1 MTKAGIKHISYW
13 DLFKNSIKYALSDW
27 VVILIFGVILLILSN
42 FEYYVLVNYKY
53 LLSKRLIVASL
64 LVIFL
69 SMLESGYSFKIL
81 EESIKGSKKPPLF
94 TNYKEMLQHGLK
106 DTLVVIFYLSIIVF
120 IIFVA
125 ILIDKTFPN
134 EIFIISILAI
144 LFGGY
149 VFLYM
154 LGALLNLAYNEGE
167 FKSAFDFKTIKQ
179 MIKKIGFFRILVIY
193 IFGLIAEYLILASI
207 LHLGIFAE
215 NSILSFL
222 VNLLLTPF
230 VVIFTE
236 RLFALSSL

>member
-27 VVILIFGVILLILSN
+27 VAILIFGVILLILSN

-94 TNYKEMLQHGLK
+94 SNYNEMLQHGLK
-106 DTLVVIFYLSIIVF
+106 DTLVVVFYLSIIVF

-144 LFGGY
+144 FFGGY

-179 MIKKIGFFRILVIY
+179 MLKKWD
-193 IFGLIAEYLILASI
+193 
-207 LHLGIFAE
+207 
-215 NSILSFL
+215 FL
-222 VNLLLTPF
+222 EF
-230 VVIFTE
+230 W
-236 RLFALSSL
+236 

>member
-13 DLFKNSIKYALSDW
+13 NLFKNSIKYALSDW
-27 VVILIFGVILLILSN
+27 VAILIFGVILLILSN
-42 FEYYVLVNYKY
+42 FEYYVLVNYRY
-53 LLSKRLIVASL
+53 LFSKRLIVAII

-69 SMLESGYSFKIL
+69 SVLESGYSFKIL
-81 EESIKGSKKPPLF
+81 EDSIHGSKKLPLF
-94 TNYKEMLQHGLK
+94 SHYKEMLHHGIK
-106 DTLVVIFYLSIIVF
+106 DSIVALFYLGIIAF
-120 IIFVA
+120 IIILA
-125 ILIDKTFPN
+125 IFLDTILPH

-149 VFLYM
+149 IFLYM
-154 LGALLNLAYNEGE
+154 LGALLNLAYNEGK

-179 MIKKIGFFRILVIY
+179 MLKEIGFFRILVIY